1 MKKSLFYSML
11 ATTMLFATSCQ
22 QDEVFVDGNEAV
34 VQFQIS
40 TPEIATRAYSD
51 GMTATNLQYAVYDKD
66 GKQITEM
73 FPGVGHGE
81 KEIKGSTT
89 VELKLAQGN
98 TYHVL
103 FWASAEGAPYTVDFD
118 THKLTVDYN
127 GYSNDESRDAF
138 YKWHTVTVNS
148 NEPQR
153 VELRRPFAQLNIGT
167 GDMQDAAAAGVT
179 VATTKVTV
187 TDVYNTLD
195 FKEGSVTGEE
205 NVTFDYAAVPTNE
218 TFPVDGYD
226 YLAMNY
232 VLVPADKVVVDKVEL
247 TYTSAQVADET
258 RTFTSIPLQRNYRTN
273 IYGDLLTKGVD
284 FIVEIV
290 PTYTNDHLELWDG
303 TMLRKPTVDDVN
315 KTIKIS
321 EGSELAWFAAL
332 VNGELPSEMR
342 ATAPADALE
351 GYTVSLECDIDLN
364 NKAWTP
370 IGVAGAVFKGTF
382 DGNGHTIKNLNVDVT
397 DKMVG
402 DKPYSAGLFGSVR
415 GTVKN
420 LNIEK
425 AVIKGNYKAG
435 AVVGDGLC
443 TRIENCHVSGA
454 EIVSTPDANKD
465 NANHVGGIV
474 GYLSAEPT
482 AWVKN
487 CTVKNSTVTAY
498 RDVAAIAGTANG
510 SNALVEHNVAE
521 NVIVTADQTVA
532 YKESGKAPNA
542 GEIVGRNIANTDLS
556 TNTAI
561 NVRLNAGKPDS
572 SIKIYSL
579 EDLKALA
586 TAVNNGDN
594 YKGKTVVLMSDIDLK
609 NEEWTPIGNSTN
621 KFQGTFDGGFNTIKN
636 LVITGNNSYV
646 GLFGF
651 TTDGEIKNLTI
662 ENANVSGYL
671 AVGVVAGSPYT
682 SKYTNITVKG
692 HVEVNGFAYV
702 GGVGGRNAYANW
714 NNVIVDV
721 DAESYVKANSVEN
734 GTAYRTYVGGVCG
747 FNGEDGHSFT
757 NITSNINVEGS
768 TCDVGGLFG
777 IAHYGNKFIN
787 CVGTGNVKITDAA
800 EADEAEEIGGIA
812 GVWHNGGADVTF
824 TNCKFTGTLKTNITE
839 GVDLSNNTIVGKAYS
854 ASGKGK
860 LIIDGSVIA
869 VTADELVAA
878 LESGQDVVLTED
890 VKIDP
895 AGMSNAYGTTGINVK
910 NGQTIDGGGHTLD
923 IKGAGGTW
931 DSGISTTGGLIKNI
945 KVTGSFR
952 GIFVNHNSEHK
963 EKVVLD
969 NVIIDGTTYTIS
981 CDQGTGEGLE
991 AKEST
996 FKGWTSYA
1004 ATLGNAKFT
1013 DCYFGKG
1020 NGYSYCRPYAPTEF
1034 VGCEFEAGYRIDPR
1048 AAVTFE
1054 NCTFGGVALTN
1065 ANVADLVTNTA
1076 NATVK

>member
-51 GMTATNLQYAVYDKD
+51 GSTATLLQWAVYDD
-66 GKQITEM
+66 QGDRVTGMQ
-73 FPGVGHGE
+73 PGS
-81 KEIKGSTT
+81 KEINVKTN
-89 VELKLAQGN
+89 VELKLAKGKS
-98 TYHVL
+98 YHVL
-103 FWASAEGAPYTVDFD
+103 FWAAAPDAPYTVNFD
-118 THKLTVDYN
+118 THTLTVEYD
-127 GYSNDESRDAF
+127 GYSNDEKRDAF
-138 YKWHTVTVNS
+138 YNWYPVEVN
-148 NEPQR
+148 NVGGAQV

-218 TFPVDGYD
+218 IFPVDGYD

-232 VLVPADKVVVDKVEL
+232 VLVGTEKSVSNEVVL
-247 TYTSAQVADET
+247 TYTGAAAAET

-342 ATAPADALE
+342 ATAPADKLE

-402 DKPYSAGLFGSVR
+402 DKPYSAGLFGSVQ

-443 TRIENCHVSGA
+443 SRIENCHVNNA

-474 GYLSAEPT
+474 GYLSAELT

-510 SNALVEHNVAE
+510 SKPLVEHNVAE
-521 NVIVTADQTVA
+521 NVTVVADQTVA

-542 GEIVGRNIANTDLS
+542 GAIVGRNNAKADLS

-561 NVRLNAGKPDS
+561 NVTFGAKV
-572 SIKIYSL
+572 
-579 EDLKALA
+579 A
-586 TAVNNGDN
+586 TAEAMATALTANVENIA
-594 YKGKTVVLMSDIDLK
+594 VVLANDIDLPITSLGTITGGSGEYKLGGENTK
-609 NEEWTPIGNSTN
+609 NITIDLNGKKLNITTTYWSALGAKNN
-621 KFQGTFDGGFNTIKN
+621 DALFTIKN
-636 LVITGNNSYV
+636 GSMTSTGNSAGTWNAWDLRFSNCNYAFEGVKFEKAVALDNV
-646 GLFGF
+646 GKSTSMKKVTITDTHNVDTYGLWITAEGQ
-651 TTDGEIKNLTI
+651 TVTLEDCVIDMLPATDGRGIKIDNQYVDTPEKVTL
-662 ENANVSGYL
+662 NVSKTTFKTEEKSAILVKSEAGAEINASEL
-671 AVGVVAGSPYT
+671 NIEAVAADQDFAVWVDDGAAAYADKVV
-682 SKYTNITVKG
+682 VKG
-692 HVEVNGFAYV
+692 AL
-702 GGVGGRNAYANW
+702 
-714 NNVIVDV
+714 
-721 DAESYVKANSVEN
+721 VK
-734 GTAYRTYVGGVCG
+734 
-747 FNGEDGHSFT
+747 
-757 NITSNINVEGS
+757 VEGEA
-768 TCDVGGLFG
+768 L
-777 IAHYGNKFIN
+777 
-787 CVGTGNVKITDAA
+787 AA
-800 EADEAEEIGGIA
+800 AD
-812 GVWHNGGADVTF
+812 
-824 TNCKFTGTLKTNITE
+824 
-839 GVDLSNNTIVGKAYS
+839 
-854 ASGKGK
+854 
-860 LIIDGSVIA
+860 
-869 VTADELVAA
+869 TADELVAA
-878 LESGQDVVLTED
+878 LESGKDVVLTDD
-890 VKIDP
+890 VKIEP

-910 NGQTIDGGGHTLD
+910 NGQTIDGGGHILD

-945 KVTGSFR
+945 TVTGSFR

-981 CDQGTGEGLE
+981 CDQGTGNGLE
-991 AKEST
+991 ATNST

-1034 VGCEFEAGYRIDPR
+1034 VGCEFEAGYRMDPR

-1054 NCTFGGVALTN
+1054 NCKIGGVALTD

>member
-167 GDMQDAAAAGVT
+167 GDMADAEAAGVE
-179 VATTKVTV
+179 VKTTGVTV
-187 TDVYNTLD
+187 EGVYSTMN
-195 FKEGSVTGEE
+195 FKDGAVSDKV
-205 NVTFDYAAVPTNE
+205 NVTFDHADIPSGE
-218 TFPVDGYD
+218 TFPVAGYD

-232 VLVPADKVVVDKVEL
+232 VLVGTEKSVSNEVVL
-247 TYTSAQVADET
+247 TYTGAAAAET

-290 PTYTNDHLELWDG
+290 PTYYNDD
-303 TMLRKPTVDDVN
+303 
-315 KTIKIS
+315 
-321 EGSELAWFAAL
+321 
-332 VNGELPSEMR
+332 
-342 ATAPADALE
+342 PA
-351 GYTVSLECDIDLN
+351 
-364 NKAWTP
+364 
-370 IGVAGAVFKGTF
+370 
-382 DGNGHTIKNLNVDVT
+382 NLN
-397 DKMVG
+397 G
-402 DKPYSAGLFGSVR
+402 DTLAVVVNTKEEL
-415 GTVKN
+415 
-420 LNIEK
+420 EK
-425 AVIKGNYKAG
+425 AVKQDAKVIRILLDSDVELNASDAYLKLGGASTDSIIIDGTGVTRSDFRKLTLATTYWSRLNTVNPDAVIILRNLNLTSSQESGTWNSYDVTFQCNVKLENVTLDKALALDNAGKTATLKNVTINETHDYYAMWISAAGQTVDIDGLTINSGRGIKIDEQYVNEAVAKVTLNVKDATFTTAKKAAIMVKSAKGADITLENVDIENVAADKVNAVWVDEDAAAYFDLVNVVGGTKILEGAITIEGKEGTYKTVAAALAVATPGDVIMIPAGEFALPKSVTTSTPGAITFKGYGSASILKFGNDGTPSDGGLNGYADNMELTFEDLTVVSPAYTSYSGGFGRAKSVTFNNCAYKGQYRSHSALAFNNCTIDPENSYIYTDYANADFVNCTFNASKGKAIQVYNDGNTTETTINVTNCTFTAAEVGYTWDGKPVTAIDINSNGEKFTVNINNTTATGFGIGLYSRCNLWNIKG
-435 AVVGDGLC
+435 
-443 TRIENCHVSGA
+443 GA
-454 EIVSTPDANKD
+454 EYV
-465 NANHVGGIV
+465 
-474 GYLSAEPT
+474 
-482 AWVKN
+482 
-487 CTVKNSTVTAY
+487 TVNI
-498 RDVAAIAGTANG
+498 DG
-510 SNALVEHNVAE
+510 SKASINVA
-521 NVIVTADQTVA
+521 TADQLV
-532 YKESGKAPNA
+532 E
-542 GEIVGRNIANTDLS
+542 
-556 TNTAI
+556 
-561 NVRLNAGKPDS
+561 
-572 SIKIYSL
+572 
-579 EDLKALA
+579 AL
-586 TAVNNGDN
+586 
-594 YKGKTVVLMSDIDLK
+594 
-609 NEEWTPIGNSTN
+609 
-621 KFQGTFDGGFNTIKN
+621 
-636 LVITGNNSYV
+636 
-646 GLFGF
+646 
-651 TTDGEIKNLTI
+651 
-662 ENANVSGYL
+662 
-671 AVGVVAGSPYT
+671 
-682 SKYTNITVKG
+682 
-692 HVEVNGFAYV
+692 
-702 GGVGGRNAYANW
+702 
-714 NNVIVDV
+714 
-721 DAESYVKANSVEN
+721 EN
-734 GTAYRTYVGGVCG
+734 GE
-747 FNGEDGHSFT
+747 N
-757 NITSNINVEGS
+757 
-768 TCDVGGLFG
+768 
-777 IAHYGNKFIN
+777 
-787 CVGTGNVKITDAA
+787 
-800 EADEAEEIGGIA
+800 
-812 GVWHNGGADVTF
+812 
-824 TNCKFTGTLKTNITE
+824 
-839 GVDLSNNTIVGKAYS
+839 
-854 ASGKGK
+854 
-860 LIIDGSVIA
+860 
-869 VTADELVAA
+869 
-878 LESGQDVVLTED
+878 VVLTND

-910 NGQTIDGGGHTLD
+910 NGQTIDGGGHILD

-945 KVTGSFR
+945 TVTGSFR
-952 GIFVNHNSEHK
+952 GIFVNHNSTHS

-981 CDQGTGEGLE
+981 CDQGTGNGLE

-1013 DCYFGKG
+1013 DCNFGEG
-1020 NGYSYCRPYAPTEF
+1020 RGYAYCRPYAPTEF
-1034 VGCEFEAGYRIDPR
+1034 VGCEFEAGYTIEPL

-1054 NCTFGGVALTN
+1054 NCTLDGVALTD

>member
-73 FPGVGHGE
+73 FPGVGYGE

-167 GDMQDAAAAGVT
+167 GDMADAEAAGVE
-179 VATTKVTV
+179 VKTTGVTV
-187 TDVYNTLD
+187 EGVYSTMN
-195 FKEGSVTGEE
+195 FKDGAVSDKV
-205 NVTFDYAAVPTNE
+205 NVTFDHADIPSGE
-218 TFPVDGYD
+218 TFPVTGYD

-232 VLVPADKVVVDKVEL
+232 VLVGTEKSVSNEVVL
-247 TYTSAQVADET
+247 TYTGAAATET

-303 TMLRKPTVDDVN
+303 TMLRKPTIDDVN

-321 EGSELAWFAAL
+321 EGSELAYVAQW
-332 VNGELPSEMR
+332 VNGTLDTDNVTR
-342 ATAPADALE
+342 AAVAATDLK

-443 TRIENCHVSGA
+443 SRIENCHVNNA

-510 SNALVEHNVAE
+510 SKPLVEHNVAE
-521 NVIVTADQTVA
+521 NVTVVADQTVA

-542 GEIVGRNIANTDLS
+542 GAIVGRNNAKADLS

-561 NVRLNAGKPDS
+561 NVTFGAKVATA
-572 SIKIYSL
+572 
-579 EDLKALA
+579 ETLA
-586 TAVNNGDN
+586 TALTANVENIAVILANDIDLPINSLGTMTGGSGEYKLGGENTKNITIDLNGKKLNITTTYWSALGAKNNDALFTIKNGSMTSTGNSAGTWNAWDLRFSNCNYAFEGVKFEKAVALDNVGKSTSMKNVTITDTHNVDTYGLWITAEGQTVTLEDCVIDMLPATDGRGIKIDNQYVATPEMVTLNVSKTTFKTEEKSAILVKSEAGALINASELNIEAVAADQDFAVWVDDGAAAYADKVVVKGAKVRLESSVVASTASEITDAINAGAPCIYLATGD
-594 YKGKTVVLMSDIDLK
+594 YVVPAAAKGKTV
-609 NEEWTPIGNSTN
+609 
-621 KFQGTFDGGFNTIKN
+621 KF
-636 LVITGNNSYV
+636 
-646 GLFGF
+646 
-651 TTDGEIKNLTI
+651 
-662 ENANVSGYL
+662 
-671 AVGVVAGSPYT
+671 VGVGNPEDVKVAVT
-682 SKYTNITVKG
+682 K
-692 HVEVNGFAYV
+692 
-702 GGVGGRNAYANW
+702 
-714 NNVIVDV
+714 
-721 DAESYVKANSVEN
+721 
-734 GTAYRTYVGGVCG
+734 
-747 FNGEDGHSFT
+747 
-757 NITSNINVEGS
+757 
-768 TCDVGGLFG
+768 
-777 IAHYGNKFIN
+777 
-787 CVGTGNVKITDAA
+787 VGTGG
-800 EADEAEEIGGIA
+800 E
-812 GVWHNGGADVTF
+812 
-824 TNCKFTGTLKTNITE
+824 NCDYGL
-839 GVDLSNNTIVGKAYS
+839 
-854 ASGKGK
+854 
-860 LIIDGSVIA
+860 DGS
-869 VTADELVAA
+869 T
-878 LESGQDVVLTED
+878 
-890 VKIDP
+890 
-895 AGMSNAYGTTGINVK
+895 
-910 NGQTIDGGGHTLD
+910 
-923 IKGAGGTW
+923 
-931 DSGISTTGGLIKNI
+931 
-945 KVTGSFR
+945 
-952 GIFVNHNSEHK
+952 
-963 EKVVLD
+963 
-969 NVIIDGTTYTIS
+969 
-981 CDQGTGEGLE
+981 
-991 AKEST
+991 
-996 FKGWTSYA
+996 
-1004 ATLGNAKFT
+1004 
-1013 DCYFGKG
+1013 
-1020 NGYSYCRPYAPTEF
+1020 
-1034 VGCEFEAGYRIDPR
+1034 
-1048 AAVTFE
+1048 VTFE
-1054 NCTFGGVALTN
+1054 NLTITTNSSTYIGYARCKGTYNNCIINGTYTLYDNSVFNDCTFNVSGDVYNIWTWGAPTAEFNRCTFNSDGKAMLLYGTENTKLTMNNCIFNDKGGLTDKKAAIEIGN
-1065 ANVADLVTNTA
+1065 DYNKSYELIVNK
-1076 NATVK
+1076 ATVNGYEINDKGINTGTTLWANKNSMPKEKLNVVVDGVDVY

>member
-51 GMTATNLQYAVYDKD
+51 GSTATLLQWAVYDD
-66 GKQITEM
+66 QGDRVTGMQ
-73 FPGVGHGE
+73 PGS
-81 KEIKGSTT
+81 KEINVKTN
-89 VELKLAQGN
+89 VELKLAKGKS
-98 TYHVL
+98 YHVL
-103 FWASAEGAPYTVDFD
+103 FWAAAPDAPYTVNFD
-118 THKLTVDYN
+118 THTLTVEYD
-127 GYSNDESRDAF
+127 GYSNDEKRDAF
-138 YKWHTVTVNS
+138 YNWYPVEVN
-148 NEPQR
+148 NVGGAQV

-218 TFPVDGYD
+218 IFPVDGYD

-232 VLVPADKVVVDKVEL
+232 VLVGTEKSVSNEVVL
-247 TYTSAQVADET
+247 TYTGAAAAET

-342 ATAPADALE
+342 ATAPADKLE

-402 DKPYSAGLFGSVR
+402 DKPYSAGLFGSVQ

-443 TRIENCHVSGA
+443 SRIENCHVNNA

-474 GYLSAEPT
+474 GYLSAELT

-510 SNALVEHNVAE
+510 SKPLVEHNVAE
-521 NVIVTADQTVA
+521 NVTVVADQTVA

-542 GEIVGRNIANTDLS
+542 GAIVGRNNAKADLS

-561 NVRLNAGKPDS
+561 NVTFGAKV
-572 SIKIYSL
+572 
-579 EDLKALA
+579 A
-586 TAVNNGDN
+586 TAEAMATALTANVENIA
-594 YKGKTVVLMSDIDLK
+594 VVLANDIDLPITSLGTITGGSGEYKLGGENTK
-609 NEEWTPIGNSTN
+609 NITIDLNGKKLNITTTYWSALGAKNN
-621 KFQGTFDGGFNTIKN
+621 DALFTIKN
-636 LVITGNNSYV
+636 GSMTSTGNSAGTWNAWDLRFSNCNYAFEGVKFEKAVALDNV
-646 GLFGF
+646 GKSTSMKKVTITDTHNVDTYGLWITAEGQ
-651 TTDGEIKNLTI
+651 TVTLEDCVIDMLPATDGRGIKIDNQYVDTPEKVTL
-662 ENANVSGYL
+662 NVSKTTFKTEEKSAILVKSEAGAEINASEL
-671 AVGVVAGSPYT
+671 NIEAVAADQDFAVWVDDGAAAYADKVV
-682 SKYTNITVKG
+682 VKG
-692 HVEVNGFAYV
+692 AL
-702 GGVGGRNAYANW
+702 
-714 NNVIVDV
+714 
-721 DAESYVKANSVEN
+721 VK
-734 GTAYRTYVGGVCG
+734 
-747 FNGEDGHSFT
+747 
-757 NITSNINVEGS
+757 VEGEA
-768 TCDVGGLFG
+768 L
-777 IAHYGNKFIN
+777 
-787 CVGTGNVKITDAA
+787 AA
-800 EADEAEEIGGIA
+800 AD
-812 GVWHNGGADVTF
+812 
-824 TNCKFTGTLKTNITE
+824 
-839 GVDLSNNTIVGKAYS
+839 
-854 ASGKGK
+854 
-860 LIIDGSVIA
+860 
-869 VTADELVAA
+869 TADELVAA
-878 LESGQDVVLTED
+878 LESGKDVVLTDD
-890 VKIDP
+890 VKIEP

-910 NGQTIDGGGHTLD
+910 NGQTIDGGGHILD

-945 KVTGSFR
+945 TVTGSFR
-952 GIFVNHNSEHK
+952 GIFVNHNSTHS
-963 EKVVLD
+963 EKVVLE

-981 CDQGTGEGLE
+981 CDQGLNQGLE
-991 AKEST
+991 ATNST

-1034 VGCEFEAGYRIDPR
+1034 VGCEFEAGYRMDPR

-1054 NCTFGGVALTN
+1054 NCKIGGVALTD